1 MTDGNEEDPRAGMG
15 VRRLQQGRQRSEGV
29 LSPEEVEDCRARG
42 VPLAFDPLQ
51 IGWVRSDCGD
61 DIVQE
66 RALSW
71 RLAPASSGAYRF
83 RKWAE
88 RDAAALSRMLSS
100 PRLWDYLPEA
110 YAGPMDPNVA
120 LGLIALSNEAE
131 HHLVRAVEYRGEVIG
146 QARLEF
152 GGDDRNSAE
161 ISYWLDEASWGKGHG
176 SAIVRLF
183 VDICLDERPE
193 LKRLH
198 ARVHREN
205 PASARVLIK
214 AGFSHRPGASDDPWQ
229 IYDRSL

>member
-1 MTDGNEEDPRAGMG
+1 MTEGNGEDRRPGLG
-15 VRRLQQGRQRSEGV
+15 VRRLQQGRQRSDGV

-51 IGWVRSDCGD
+51 IGWVRSDCAD
-61 DIVQE
+61 DILLE
-66 RALSW
+66 SSLSW
-71 RLAPASSGAYRF
+71 RLAPASSGAYLF

-100 PRLWDYLPEA
+100 TRLWDYLPEA
-110 YAGPMDPNVA
+110 YDGPMDPNVA
-120 LGLIALSNEAE
+120 LGLIALSNEAD

-152 GGDDRNSAE
+152 NEDDRNSAE

-183 VDICLDERPE
+183 VGTCLNEKPGLR
-193 LKRLH
+193 RLH
-198 ARVHREN
+198 ARVHRDN

-214 AGFSHRPGASDDPWQ
+214 VGFSHRPDACDDPWQ
-229 IYDRSL
+229 IYERRL